1 MEYPIHN
8 YFGTIINQFRSS
20 KEFSKRIIEKDYL
33 FTKYTVPNA
42 KISRFSPDAMELTAI
57 NENENAFKN
66 KDDYKI

>member
-1 MEYPIHN
+1 
-8 YFGTIINQFRSS
+8 
-20 KEFSKRIIEKDYL
+20 L

-42 KISRFSPDAMELTAI
+42 KISRFDPEAMQLTAI